1 MSSNRSDSLF
11 LWNSEIFDGILVP
24 EDCGQILLERLEDR
38 SNCILVLD
46 VMKGF
51 KGFYALI
58 YYNSKDKKIWF
69 GRDPLGRKSLM
80 IIQED
85 KPFSPKFL
93 KASRLLRDTLD
104 DLVKKM
110 VMGIS
115 SLYQKTEKNSK
126 VTVLFSGVLDCTTI
140 ALLAHSHIPPS
151 ESIDLLNV
159 AFENTQSISNNH
171 QTKRIKKDS
180 ERSCVVHHNYNNIFD
195 FPDCWIGERVDDQM
209 TEYAEHKEKTIE
221 LMRPNLTVM
230 DLSIVA
236 ALYFA
241 AQGISSIQL
250 NNKKGFL
257 ASLSSRNW
265 GRLLDHLVVDLE
277 RILTQNLGQDDW
289 MMSWFG
295 LEVRHPL
302 LDQRVIDLL
311 SGLPVHLKH
320 DHGLGK
326 GLSENLLLRG
336 LAHGLRLV
344 GSCRLPKQA
353 IQFGAQSAKLD
364 GNSKGQTG

>member
-1 MSSNRSDSLF
+1 
-11 LWNSEIFDGILVP
+11 
-24 EDCGQILLERLEDR
+24 
-38 SNCILVLD
+38 
-46 VMKGF
+46 
-51 KGFYALI
+51 
-58 YYNSKDKKIWF
+58 
-69 GRDPLGRKSLM
+69 
-80 IIQED
+80 
-85 KPFSPKFL
+85 
-93 KASRLLRDTLD
+93 
-104 DLVKKM
+104 M

-195 FPDCWIGERVDDQM
+195 FPDCWIGERSWKENWGFVRVDDQM

-257 ASLSSRNW
+257 GTSVSYRTLAQVLISGLGGYLSSRNW